1 MLIMPFNLKH
11 SVHIVYCDAAVMIDA
26 IVVGNANS
34 WLS

>member
-11 SVHIVYCDAAVMIDA
+11 SVHIVYCDAVVMIIA
-26 IVVGNANS
+26 IVDGNANS